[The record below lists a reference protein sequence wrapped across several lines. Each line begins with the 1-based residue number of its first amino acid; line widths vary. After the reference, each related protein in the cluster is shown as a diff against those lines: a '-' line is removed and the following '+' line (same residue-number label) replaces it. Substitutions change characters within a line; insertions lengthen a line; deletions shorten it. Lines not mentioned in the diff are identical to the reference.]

1 MLHRTIVIGPVAHTM
16 GLNEAIKEALKAQNR
31 SLQSFATDL
40 GISRRQLSTWRDQDV
55 ITMPVAV
62 RLVEAAGLEVA
73 QVFEHLD
80 PLGLVAADLRRRL
93 SGLDPRM

>member
-1 MLHRTIVIGPVAHTM
+1 RAGASMTRCFP
-16 GLNEAIKEALKAQNR
+16 
-31 SLQSFATDL
+31 ATAEVL
-40 GISRRQLSTWRDQDV
+40 

-93 SGLDPRM
+93 SGLDPRP